1 MSKTRDTGY
10 LNNIIQ
16 YSSTGVSF
24 VSGSTTLLSVS
35 SSGALT
41 TTGTITA
48 QTLVVQTVTS
58 SVSAITGSTK
68 FGQLSSNTHQF
79 TGSLYVTGALY
90 VATGSVGIGTTN
102 PSTKLHVASYA
113 SSGTGYFSSQGI
125 PSLGFANSSSVA
137 LFTNGDP
144 NYGLLFGVQNTG
156 NGWIQQQRV
165 DGTGTAYN
173 ILLQPSGGYVGIGTS
188 SPGSLLSLE
197 KAKAGSGVE
206 SLDTLS
212 IRITGTTAI
221 GDALNV
227 KFLNGTNVNI
237 ATISALLGADNV
249 AYGTLTFSTRN
260 YNTDSL
266 IEVMR
271 ITNRGVM
278 EIRSGGTTVGE
289 IKPSG
294 ADSDMTIN
302 GSRGQ
307 IAYQI
312 NGTEL
317 YGMDSA
323 QFYPAPDNTQKLGTS
338 GNRWTTVYA
347 TTGTINTSDINEKEQ
362 IEELSQA
369 EKSVAIKIKGLIKK
383 FKFKDAVVEK
393 EDDARIHV
401 GVIAQEVEQA
411 FIEEGLD
418 ASKYGLFCS
427 DTFWQLD
434 GVNIAKYKEGA
445 IEVTR
450 LGIRYEQLLAFI
462 ISAL

>member
-79 TGSLYVTGALY
+79 TGSMLVTGSIGINNASPSYNLDVTGTGRFTGALRTSSTFTSGDTIQLGLNSTDGGY
-90 VATGSVGIGTTN
+90 WTWGASNSYLVAATGKALNLN
-102 PSTKLHVASYA
+102 PNGV
-113 SSGTGYFSSQGI
+113 SG
-125 PSLGFANSSSVA
+125 
-137 LFTNGDP
+137 
-144 NYGLLFGVQNTG
+144 NTG
-156 NGWIQQQRV
+156 IV
-165 DGTGTAYN
+165 IAT
-173 ILLQPSGGYVGIGTS
+173 SGNVGIGTS
-188 SPGSLLSLE
+188 SPGSLLGLE

-212 IRITGTTAI
+212 IRITGTTAV

-266 IEVMR
+266 VEVMR
-271 ITNRGVM
+271 LSNRGNLLIGATRDVGQKLR
-278 EIRSGGTTVGE
+278 IYQPTTSE
-289 IKPSG
+289 WNAKLIQP
-294 ADSDMTIN
+294 N
-302 GSRGQ
+302 GSSQLFVEFLTTTDGDATNTARGS
-307 IAYQI
+307 IRYD
-312 NGTEL
+312 GTNVL
-317 YGMDSA
+317 Y
-323 QFYPAPDNTQKLGTS
+323 LGTS
-338 GNRWTTVYA
+338 DYRLKEDLKDYNGLNIISQLKTYDFKWKEAGSRDYGMMAHELQEVLPNYV
-347 TTGTINTSDINEKEQ
+347 TGVKNDINEDGSINPQQVDYAKLTP
-362 IEELSQA
+362 I
-369 EKSVAIKIKGLIKK
+369 LIKAIQELK
-383 FKFKDAVVEK
+383 AENDTLK
-393 EDDARIHV
+393 EILQRN
-401 GVIAQEVEQA
+401 
-411 FIEEGLD
+411 
-418 ASKYGLFCS
+418 
-427 DTFWQLD
+427 
-434 GVNIAKYKEGA
+434 NI
-445 IEVTR
+445 
-450 LGIRYEQLLAFI
+450 Q
-462 ISAL
+462 